1 MGNFWQKRHLILGYT
16 IALSAAVIFAMIQFL
31 QNHQLTVSLMISD
44 LKIGQAVIGIDD
56 LICLAPDIYPLWCP
70 QVAAP
75 VQKSDVALGKIV
87 FRVKSEVVAR
97 PYDFVIMNGNGGDL
111 YKIEGLTG
119 SPALSGDGKLL
130 ASGCGD
136 TPREVCVRDISTLA
150 DDRRIFPRK
159 MISDEEGVKRIALPP
174 ACQSIVTRS
183 SGLESISWSPDGKKL
198 AVTCATYD
206 LKKKTACVLA
216 LDGSYTCWEDAIG
229 NKALQVVWS
238 PTENVLA
245 VGNSAFV
252 ENANIYLV
260 GPDGKNPIYL
270 TDGWNPEWS
279 PDGKQLVFMRFGEDS
294 TVEHPNYGLAVINQ
308 DGSNFR
314 WLISPVS
321 GEDAKDALKVIRF
334 LDNPKSRSAWSPD
347 GRYILFASGYLGMD
361 HSVLFRY
368 DLQTNETIIFYNLSY
383 WVTEPE
389 CGR

>member
-1 MGNFWQKRHLILGYT
+1 MGDSWQKRHLMLGYI
-16 IALSAAVIFAMIQFL
+16 IALSVVVIFAAIQL
-31 QNHQLTVSLMISD
+31 SQNRQWAASLMRSD
-44 LKIGQAVIGIDD
+44 LEIGQAATEMGN
-56 LICLAPDIYPLWCP
+56 LICLVPDIYPLWCP
-70 QVAAP
+70 QVVAP
-75 VQKSDVALGKIV
+75 VQKSDMALGKIV

-136 TPREVCVRDISTLA
+136 TPREICVRNISTLA
-150 DDRRIFPRK
+150 DDRRAFPRK
-159 MISDEEGVKRIALPP
+159 MISDEEGVKRIALPL
-174 ACQSIVTRS
+174 ACQSIVIRS
-183 SGLESISWSPDGKKL
+183 LGLESISWSPDGKKL
-198 AVTCATYD
+198 AVTCATSD
-206 LKKKTACVLA
+206 LKKKTACILA
-216 LDGSYTCWEDAIG
+216 LDGGYTCWEDAIG
-229 NKALQVVWS
+229 NQALQAVWS

-245 VGNSAFV
+245 VGNSALV

-279 PDGKQLVFMRFGEDS
+279 PDGKQLVFMRFGEDA
-294 TVEHPNYGLAVINQ
+294 TVEHPNYGLAVINW
-308 DGSNFR
+308 DGSGFH

-321 GEDAKDALKVIRF
+321 GEDARDSLKVIRF

-389 CGR
+389 WGR